1 MKRGL
6 SGVTTQSGRW
16 TLALGKPHLVKE
28 QRQPCYD
35 SKYIRP
41 LRRMH
46 LLFLFLA
53 YLAAR
58 NMFLPQNGYSP
69 LATGLF
75 LTPNNTSPLA
85 GLAFYNKMA
94 IPRWPDLLFCHKIV
108 IPRWRHVLF

>member
-85 GLAFYNKMA
+85 GLAFSATKSLSLK
-94 IPRWPDLLFCHKIV
+94 PDACFCRKK
-108 IPRWRHVLF
+108 